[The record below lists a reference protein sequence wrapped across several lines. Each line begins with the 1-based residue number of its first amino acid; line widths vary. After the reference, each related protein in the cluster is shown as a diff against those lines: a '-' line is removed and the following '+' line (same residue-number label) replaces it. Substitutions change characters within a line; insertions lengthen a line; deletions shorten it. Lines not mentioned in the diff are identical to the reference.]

1 MPWGV
6 GHENLPG
13 GSKIR
18 DDGEA
23 ERSRGKFAST
33 WWDEDK
39 KSLFEE
45 KQSVNQDGVRGR
57 REKDGKKKGRPP
69 GRPGNKSIYYIRFA
83 NLAQLAC

>member
-45 KQSVNQDGVRGR
+45 KQSVNQDGVRGEKRKR
-57 REKDGKKKGRPP
+57 REKERASAGAPWK
-69 GRPGNKSIYYIRFA
+69 
-83 NLAQLAC
+83 